1 MAGQDFEEGLVGNTT
16 EDLGF
21 IWNRGLQKRYWSEN
35 IPCGWMG
42 KVSVLGKVLN
52 LCDRF

>member
-21 IWNRGLQKRYWSEN
+21 IWSRGLQKRYLSEN
-35 IPCGWMG
+35 ISCDWMG
-42 KVSVLGKVLN
+42 KVNVLEKELN